1 MRPLGSFL
9 LFLDEVE
16 ETTDAIADD
25 VVLTPNATANGILLL
40 PLLSPWETN
49 VGDDDRI
56 MATLRH

>member
-9 LFLDEVE
+9 LFLEDVE

-40 PLLSPWETN
+40 LRSPWETN